1 MNAPTSNLILVLGLL
16 LAASPAHAQQ
26 RDASVAPGCTGS
38 SASLC
43 RQTLHDKFL
52 LYAVGTFGPRALCV
66 PLFPASSRMAFPPD
80 RYPRDWRQG
89 LPALGRNYADRFAAQ
104 TSFQTARFATSA
116 ILHEDL
122 LYHRSASK
130 SPLVRAGHAVVYSFV
145 RNGGHPWIDRSALHM
160 HNSILNTPL
169 AGLSGRS
176 LLSSLSALTA
186 AGLIDAPFVAGALG
200 SARSLGRLAV
210 QAPSAE
216 GTWSA
221 VKVEGAIP
229 EELNGELYRVAPGQ
243 KTNHGIELRHFFDGD
258 AFLVKYRLREG
269 KATVSA
275 RFVATPERDD
285 ETATGRMLYSE
296 FGTLAPAPAK
306 GRKNQPSINVIIKQ
320 RVGTAGRVA
329 DTGRVVVE
337 CGQTAGCI
345 VAPGGVRKCCAPQP
359 MAVLPEPVALTRS
372 APSPTAV
379 LSVPVVLGGS
389 APNPALKLPDPSFGV
404 QISVPAPLNRIFPLK
419 VKLPSTRALPLT
431 SSFVAG
437 VVVPI
442 PTFPL
447 D

>member
-1 MNAPTSNLILVLGLL
+1 
-16 LAASPAHAQQ
+16 
-26 RDASVAPGCTGS
+26 
-38 SASLC
+38 
-43 RQTLHDKFL
+43 
-52 LYAVGTFGPRALCV
+52 
-66 PLFPASSRMAFPPD
+66 
-80 RYPRDWRQG
+80 
-89 LPALGRNYADRFAAQ
+89 
-104 TSFQTARFATSA
+104 
-116 ILHEDL
+116 
-122 LYHRSASK
+122 
-130 SPLVRAGHAVVYSFV
+130 
-145 RNGGHPWIDRSALHM
+145 M

-320 RVGTAGRVA
+320 RVGTACRVA

-345 VAPGGVRKCCAPQP
+345 VAPGGVRK
-359 MAVLPEPVALTRS
+359 
-372 APSPTAV
+372 
-379 LSVPVVLGGS
+379 
-389 APNPALKLPDPSFGV
+389 
-404 QISVPAPLNRIFPLK
+404 
-419 VKLPSTRALPLT
+419 
-431 SSFVAG
+431 
-437 VVVPI
+437 
-442 PTFPL
+442 
-447 D
+447 